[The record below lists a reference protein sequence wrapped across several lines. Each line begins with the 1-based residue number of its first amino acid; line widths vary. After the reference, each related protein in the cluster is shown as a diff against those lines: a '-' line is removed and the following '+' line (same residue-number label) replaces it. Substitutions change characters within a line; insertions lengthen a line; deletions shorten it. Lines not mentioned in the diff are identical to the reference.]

1 MRDAPISDS
10 DATVIHYCGL
20 LFEQP
25 SEPRYARLIGHVDL
39 KRRDRDAPPVKHGK
53 IGGFQRLHG
62 TPGSVGDPIVG
73 IASAVLARI
82 DLRPLLPAA
91 PLGGYHDAFDLLRR
105 IIGKIDIDKHV
116 ARRTFSNDAASDIGR
131 KVEASFPMRLAA
143 AD

>member
-1 MRDAPISDS
+1 MDDNASPKRLWRRSF
-10 DATVIHYCGL
+10 HYCGL

-25 SEPRYARLIGHVDL
+25 SELRYARLIGHVDL
-39 KRRDRDAPPVKHGK
+39 KWRDRDAPHVKRGK
-53 IGGFQRLHG
+53 IGGFRRLHR

-105 IIGKIDIDKHV
+105 TVGKIDIDKHV
-116 ARRTFSNDAASDIGR
+116 AQRTFCNNATSDVGR
-131 KVEASFPMRLAA
+131 KVEASFP
-143 AD
+143 